1 MRTNPW
7 RVVVAELNTRIVEW
21 LAFHLGGPAGKWL
34 FLAIRRIGSTVT
46 RWLMRPDKR
55 SVEG

>member
-1 MRTNPW
+1 
-7 RVVVAELNTRIVEW
+7 VVVAELNTRIVEW